1 MSDLQRLETWATPL
15 LEKLGPKERKRL
27 ARTISIELR
36 RSQRQRIAEQRNP
49 DGSAYAPRRG
59 QAKTGR
65 VRRKAM
71 FTKLRTTKYLK
82 AKYNA
87 NSVSTG
93 FFGDIAIL
101 ARVHHYGLRDR
112 VAPSG
117 PDVKYEQRELVGWT
131 ETDIDL
137 VQDLLIEHLAAG

>member
-1 MSDLQRLETWATPL
+1 MADLNRLETWATPL
-15 LEKLGPKERKRL
+15 LEKLEPAERKRL

-36 RSQRQRIAEQRNP
+36 RSQRQRIADQRNP

-87 NSVSTG
+87 NSVSVG
-93 FFGDIAIL
+93 FFGDIAKL

-112 VAPSG
+112 VAKNG
-117 PDVKYEQRELVGWT
+117 PDVKYEQRELIGWT
-131 ETDIDL
+131 PDDIDL
-137 VQDLLIEHLAAG
+137 VQDLLIQHLI